1 MAVARRTTVA
11 RDSAPPALRR
21 LAWLLDDAFRVP
33 GTDRRFGIDPLL
45 GLLPVGGDVAGAALS
60 GWIVITAARLGA
72 PPSVLVRMGGN
83 LLLDAIVGA
92 VPVLGDLFDA
102 GWKANRRNVDM
113 MRAYIEQPAPVHRH
127 SRALVAGI
135 LILLVAAV
143 IGAAVVA
150 WHVLRW
156 FVALF

>member
-1 MAVARRTTVA
+1 MNLADDA
-11 RDSAPPALRR
+11 APPALRR
-21 LAWLLDDAFRVP
+21 VAWLLDDAFRVP

-45 GLLPVGGDVAGAALS
+45 GLLPVGGDLAGAALS
-60 GWIVITAARLGA
+60 GWIVVTAARLGA
-72 PPSVLVRMGGN
+72 PPSVLLRMGGN
-83 LLLDAIVGA
+83 LLLDAVVGA

-113 MRAYIEQPAPVHRH
+113 MRAYMERPAPVHRH
-127 SRALVAGI
+127 SRVLVAGI

-156 FVALF
+156 FVSLF